1 MATLDNTTPQADDTL
16 PQFSLFALTSAVSG
30 AIKGQPITQV
40 LHPAQEQYA
49 MDISS
54 LSSIVT
60 AVGALGTSSSGLVD
74 ATKFFNGGISVAGLG
89 DIEKALLPLFGGTA
103 TDRGDTSSVTS
114 YGSVFANIKATWI
127 NGVALEEQ
135 KANARTLVKLSLNAN
150 TAATLAKGTGVSSEV
165 LTELA
170 VALHLGAVLTKEE
183 MDVLNK
189 FEEAL
194 GMIVDQASSVP
205 TSGTGTPPNFSPE
218 FFPSL
223 LRSLAEASSRAA
235 RFTLDLSRA
244 LLPITSTQ
252 EISGW
257 P

>member
-1 MATLDNTTPQADDTL
+1 
-16 PQFSLFALTSAVSG
+16 
-30 AIKGQPITQV
+30 
-40 LHPAQEQYA
+40 

-74 ATKFFNGGISVAGLG
+74 ATKFFHGGISVAGLG

-103 TDRGDTSSVTS
+103 ADRGDTSSVTS
-114 YGSVFANIKATWI
+114 YGSVFANIKANWI
-127 NGVALEEQ
+127 NGVALKEQ

-194 GMIVDQASSVP
+194 GMIVDQAFQRADQRYRNSAKFLSGVFSVLIAIIGGGIFSSGSLHLGHFQGAATNYFNTGNFWLAVMAGLLATP
-205 TSGTGTPPNFSPE
+205 LAPLVKDLTSAIQAGSAVAQR
-218 FFPSL
+218 L
-223 LRSLAEASSRAA
+223 AA
-235 RFTLDLSRA
+235 R
-244 LLPITSTQ
+244 
-252 EISGW
+252 
-257 P
+257 